1 MDDVRRQLLADI
13 IAVMENDDNDKDF
26 LEDLLLELQERM

>member
-1 MDDVRRQLLADI
+1 MDDVRKQLLADI